1 MKNLAKNIIKISIN
15 FFVNL
20 TFASKIGRFILNNLQ
35 SHLIEITKLVEH
47 KGIKMEFST
56 PNDISYWR
64 AESFSSKEPETL
76 DWIDK
81 IPNGKI
87 LWDIGANVGLYSI
100 YAAKKDIEV
109 ISFEPSVFNLELL
122 ARNIFLNDL
131 TEKICIVPI
140 PLSSSINRNSMNLTT
155 KSWGG
160 ALSTFG
166 EEFDQDG
173 NHFEPIFKFNTVG
186 LSMNDATNFL
196 NLPFPN
202 FIKMDVDG
210 LEHIILEGGENIL
223 EMIDGILIEVNE
235 NFIEQADGVSNI
247 LKKSGLFMKN
257 KIIYEYESSPENKNP
272 QLHIANQIWS
282 RQ

>member
-1 MKNLAKNIIKISIN
+1 MKTFIKNVVKNSIN
-15 FFVNL
+15 IFVNIA
-20 TFASKIGRFILNNLQ
+20 FQSNAGRFVLNKFQ
-35 SHLIEITKLVEH
+35 SHIIEKTKVVKHRE
-47 KGIKMEFST
+47 IVMEFST

-76 DWIDK
+76 DWIDN
-81 IPNGKI
+81 IPKGKV
-87 LWDIGANVGLYSI
+87 LWDIGSNVGLYSI

-122 ARNIFLNDL
+122 ARNIFLNGL

-140 PLSSSINRNSMNLTT
+140 PLSLSINKSSMNLTT

-173 NHFEPIFKFNTVG
+173 NIFQPLFKYNTIG
-186 LSMNDATNFL
+186 IGMNDASNFL

-210 LEHIILEGGENIL
+210 LEHIILEGGEDIL
-223 EMIDGILIEVNE
+223 KTIDGILIEVNE
-235 NFIEQADGVSNI
+235 NFIEQANGVSMI
-247 LKKSGLFMKN
+247 LKNSGLSMKN
-257 KIIYEYESSPENKNP
+257 KKISEYEVPSKNKDSL
-272 QLHIANQIWS
+272 LHTANQIWS
-282 RQ
+282 R